1 MEYSILA
8 GRSRVTREAI
18 LETATRIISE
28 TGAASMTFQ
37 TLGET
42 LGVTKQAIIYWFP
55 SKADLT
61 RELIMPA
68 LELEADA
75 VVAAL
80 RRIKSGRRAIEV
92 FLRTLIAFHLEDL
105 GRFRLIYVSAQFDTQ
120 VWQVAGLP
128 QLADTIHMTTSRMY
142 SALEIVLAKAPDVAA
157 PTSARA
163 TAVATHMAAIG
174 VLSMLSL
181 ADAIHDPMAL
191 ASDTLIDAMVAVTT
205 GRAIRFAS

>member
-55 SKADLT
+55 SKSDLT

-205 GRAIRFAS
+205 GRAIRFAT

>member
-55 SKADLT
+55 SKSDLT

-92 FLRTLIAFHLEDL
+92 FLRTLIAFSDCRE
-105 GRFRLIYVSAQFDTQ
+105 SP
-120 VWQVAGLP
+120 AGAGFLRR
-128 QLADTIHMTTSRMY
+128 AA
-142 SALEIVLAKAPDVAA
+142 ALLHRPAW
-157 PTSARA
+157 
-163 TAVATHMAAIG
+163 
-174 VLSMLSL
+174 
-181 ADAIHDPMAL
+181 
-191 ASDTLIDAMVAVTT
+191 ASPAC
-205 GRAIRFAS
+205 